1 MDDLVAAKN
10 CILADSGVL
19 DAFGH
24 VSVRH
29 DRNPER
35 FMISR
40 SLAAASR
47 TLSNTIST
55 GGASTSG
62 DEASIPKDSSMRRFI
77 HAHAPSL
84 IPFGVSSTP
93 LRPMYHM
100 AGFIGDGIPI
110 FDIRASAGITDMLV
124 KDAAKGRALA
134 QALGNK
140 AAVLM
145 RGHGVAV
152 VGAMLPIAVG
162 RSIYLDL
169 NARTHVMKIE
179 VASGREVQQAV
190 DAFYSSNG
198 SDAKARPDDLF
209 FLAMEEESMIGC
221 VRYCV
226 ENEVPMLRTMRVARA
241 YQRQGVGL
249 AMLTRFVHYLDEHQ
263 IRNVFCLPYAHLD
276 RFYGLRGFVSLPA
289 NEAPARLRSIRYFNV
304 FICVYFWLVFLA
316 FGFT

>member
-1 MDDLVAAKN
+1 
-10 CILADSGVL
+10 
-19 DAFGH
+19 
-24 VSVRH
+24 
-29 DRNPER
+29 
-35 FMISR
+35 
-40 SLAAASR
+40 
-47 TLSNTIST
+47 
-55 GGASTSG
+55 
-62 DEASIPKDSSMRRFI
+62 
-77 HAHAPSL
+77 
-84 IPFGVSSTP
+84 
-93 LRPMYHM
+93 MYHM

-169 NARTHVMKIE
+169 NARTHQQALALGGNVTYLDSGEAQEIMKSGETAHTNAHGNSGSERFQCVERILGVMKIE

-209 FLAMEEESMIGC
+209 FLAMEEDSMIGC

-289 NEAPARLRSIRYFNV
+289 NEAPAFLQERLQSYDPAGTLY
-304 FICVYFWLVFLA
+304 ICMKRP
-316 FGFT
+316 